1 MKSLYEYLKPLFE
14 EEAGAGVASPGSVTG
29 MGEPSFNTD
38 GIISAP
44 AGGLPKEKT
53 TIYRRKKKKKKGQP
67 DFVMDP
73 NKDSKSKAE

>member
-1 MKSLYEYLKPLFE
+1 MKSLYEYLKHITE
-14 EEAGAGVASPGSVTG
+14 EEGGAATPGSVTG

-44 AGGLPKEKT
+44 AGGLPKEKIV
-53 TIYRRKKKKKKGQP
+53 IYRRRKKKKKGGP

-73 NKDSKSKAE
+73 NKDHKDKTE